1 MRLRK
6 ARVIPTPEDFEPT
19 CPECGAEGVE
29 AYEAV
34 DPDEFCIY
42 TECAPCDDCDPDED

>member
-1 MRLRK
+1 MSK

-34 DPDEFCIY
+34 DPDASCIY
-42 TECAPCDDCDPDED
+42 TECAPCDDCDPDEG